1 MIKRSSGKAPAAEA
15 APLVVPVFDIGP
27 PRPSDTRWI
36 TGTVALFAIA
46 VFAVSGSQVIPA
58 LISSNGVSELNPS
71 FASAFLLN
79 IALILFAWRRSE
91 QLKKTFGERDA
102 AERRAYDLAHR
113 DEVTGLL
120 NRRRLKEMLRDLCT
134 DKVSKSA
141 LVLLDLDGFKKIND
155 LYGHPVGDE
164 ILTRTAER
172 IVEVCPPGASCVRL
186 GGDEFA
192 VLLQGTD
199 ASAEKAEE
207 LTIALM
213 ATLSR
218 PIRLANTVAG
228 VGVSIGIALRTTP
241 CKEADWLLRRA
252 DVAMYEAKRRGR
264 NQCVQF
270 DSDMED
276 ELTRRHKLEGEMR
289 RGIERS
295 EFVPYFQPIIDLA
308 SGETR
313 GFEVLARW
321 NHPTRG
327 LLEPAEFI
335 ELAESVGMI
344 SELSFSVMHEALTIA
359 RDWPSH
365 FQIAVNIS
373 PVQFNDPLISARI
386 TKVLTQT
393 GFPPERLEI
402 EVMERSLLQN
412 QEAALATL
420 TSLKN
425 QKISISVDDFGTGYA
440 ALTQLSALP
449 FDRMKIDRRFMDSL
463 ADDDKCDALVQAIL
477 GIGKQLKLPVTAEG
491 VETERLQKRIG
502 ELGCADAQGWLYSKA
517 LSAEQ
522 VQLGFMSRA
531 AAEILS
537 HGETKRDVAKR
548 A

>member
-1 MIKRSSGKAPAAEA
+1 MTHSAGTRPSADA

-27 PRPSDTRWI
+27 PKPSDTRWI

-46 VFAVSGSQVIPA
+46 VFVVSGSQVVPA
-58 LISSNGVSELNPS
+58 LMGVGGELNPS
-71 FASAFLLN
+71 YVSAFLLN

-91 QLKKTFGERDA
+91 QLKKTFEERDS

-120 NRRRLKEMLRDLCT
+120 NRRRLKELLRDLCAE
-134 DKVSKSA
+134 KVAKSA
-141 LVLLDLDGFKKIND
+141 LILFDLDGFKKIND

-164 ILTRTAER
+164 ILQRTAER
-172 IVEVCPPGASCVRL
+172 IAEVAPPEAHCVRL

-192 VLLQGTD
+192 LLLQGPD
-199 ASAEKAEE
+199 ADAEHAEE
-207 LTIALM
+207 LMIALM

-218 PIRLANTVAG
+218 PIRLANTVVG
-228 VGVSIGIALRTTP
+228 VGVSIGIALRDKP

-270 DSDMED
+270 DDEMEA
-276 ELTRRHKLEGEMR
+276 ELKRRIQLEAEMR
-289 RGIERS
+289 SGIES
-295 EFVPYFQPIIDLA
+295 GQFVPFFQPIIDLG

-321 NHPTRG
+321 QHPTKG
-327 LLEPAEFI
+327 LLEPADFMD
-335 ELAESVGMI
+335 LAESAGMI
-344 SELSFSVMHEALTIA
+344 SELSFGVMQEALTIA

-365 FQIAVNIS
+365 FQIAVNLS
-373 PVQFNDPLISARI
+373 PLQFNDPLISARI

-393 GFPPERLEI
+393 GFPAERLEI

-412 QEAALATL
+412 QQAALATL

-425 QKISISVDDFGTGYA
+425 QGITISVDDFGTGYA

-449 FDRMKIDRRFMDSL
+449 FDRLKIDRSFMESL
-463 ADDDKCDALVQAIL
+463 GDEERCDALVQAIV

-491 VETERLQKRIG
+491 VETERLQRRIE
-502 ELGCADAQGWLYSKA
+502 ELGCSDAQGWLFSKA

-531 AAEILS
+531 AAAILS
-537 HGETKRDVAKR
+537 QGEAKRDVAKR